1 MPPVTYSDTSTVVQP
16 TQQISSNFPNNL
28 FMRSLSVG
36 FYHAM
41 GNADDLEESY
51 NAAGYRFL
59 GKNLFGAANNPR
71 GGTLQWRPRE
81 ISGPT
86 KAEADYMGI
95 GGDVSTAR
103 GGAATWSEYGLDGE
117 AIKKDILPTVAFHR
131 RGNLDKLWKPSGRL
145 GWGDA
150 TDPFERAKSY
160 VWKQMNGPSGWQE
173 NDPPQDDSWGFSADY
188 LNLIRERSKYSD
200 NRQAAELLTSFM
212 ESVGA
217 TNLGLGG
224 LSADSEQ
231 EALIR
236 LVPYLRQYIDAS
248 GRVSLGELQQAV
260 QALGTTSGE
269 QRTSDYDLER
279 SMRGFQDV
287 EAAINNNIG
296 DIVGDFTG
304 LADFLEITEIDQ
316 RILGRLGR
324 DSDLSNK
331 NQRDALA
338 GYMERQL
345 NAALQRSYQRGSA
358 LSYDEDRTFAGQA
371 TRRME
376 RVFNNSGT
384 LRHTWLEPVAGGIG
398 LYNVVAPYGGEA
410 TVHVSFLPTQ
420 IDLTRLATGIG
431 SRSRINILRGVISNA
446 TYNTGFTFA
455 GIEYGATSLKSLMG
469 ALAGDTSS
477 FEGRQ
482 SQTGILRTRG
492 VVMTEGDLTDD
503 VFRFVTGVGL
513 ALERSEAAATMNQ
526 HSSMFDNWAQ
536 GAVSQIARYGQ
547 QQANNLVTDSYQSW
561 VRDKL
566 TMGTERDEDGNE
578 RAYEYG
584 DRGSREQFLRR
595 FDMNRLYQPKP
606 FLWLRTQGSEQ
617 RAAFKAGERGRGQFQ

>member
-1 MPPVTYSDTSTVVQP
+1 
-16 TQQISSNFPNNL
+16 
-28 FMRSLSVG
+28 MRSLSVG

-41 GNADDLEESY
+41 GNADDLEENY

-59 GKNLFGAANNPR
+59 GKNLYGADNNPK
-71 GGTLQWRPRE
+71 GGSLQWRPRE
-81 ISGPT
+81 INGPT
-86 KAEADYMGI
+86 RAEADYIGI
-95 GGDVSTAR
+95 GGDVSTGR
-103 GGAATWSEYGLDGE
+103 GGGATWSENGLDGE
-117 AIKKDILPTVAFHR
+117 SIKKDILPTVAFHR
-131 RGNLDKLWKPSGRL
+131 RGNLAKLWQPPGRL

-160 VWKQMNGPSGWQE
+160 VWKQMNGPSGWE
-173 NDPPQDDSWGFSADY
+173 RNDPPEDDSWGFSADY

-200 NRQAAELLTSFM
+200 KRQAAQLLTSFM
-212 ESVGA
+212 QSVGVQ
-217 TNLGLGG
+217 NLGLGG

-236 LVPYLRQYIDAS
+236 LMPYLRQYIDAA
-248 GRVSLGELQQAV
+248 GRVSLTHLQQAV
-260 QALGTTSGE
+260 QTLGTTPGE
-269 QRTSDYDLER
+269 ERGGAYDLQR
-279 SMRGFQDV
+279 SMRGFEDIEDAI
-287 EAAINNNIG
+287 EANIG
-296 DIVGDFTG
+296 DIVGDFDG

-316 RILGRLGR
+316 RIIGKLAK
-324 DSDLSNK
+324 DVDLRNK

-345 NAALQRSYQRGSA
+345 NAALQKSYQRGSA
-358 LSYDEDRTFAGQA
+358 LTSTEDRTFAGQA

-398 LYNVVAPYGGEA
+398 LYNVVAPYGGSA

-420 IDLTRLATGIG
+420 IDLTRLATGIASK
-431 SRSRINILRGVISNA
+431 SRVSRLKRQISNA
-446 TYNTGFTFA
+446 TYNTGFA
-455 GIEYGATSLKSLMG
+455 HSRIQYGATSLKTLMG

-492 VVMTEGDLTDD
+492 VVMTEGDLTNE

-513 ALERSEAAATMNQ
+513 ALERSEAAATMTQ
-526 HSSMFDNWAQ
+526 HSSGFHDWAQ

-547 QQANNLVTDSYQSW
+547 HQANNLVTDSYQSW
-561 VRDKL
+561 VRDRL
-566 TMGTERDEDGNE
+566 TVGRQRGEDGTEQQ
-578 RAYEYG
+578 YEYG
-584 DRGSREQFLRR
+584 DGTEQWSRR

-606 FLWLRTQGSEQ
+606 FLWLERRGVAQRTDFRVREATGVQGREGP
-617 RAAFKAGERGRGQFQ
+617 FK